1 MPDARAIPPAR
12 PKVAM
17 ISTRALDG
25 EAMSG
30 RLHVALA
37 IRAVLGECADMTS
50 LVLPDVLTRPT
61 PARMVSTALALL
73 SALATGFALPLQ
85 CALFANGRDHRRLL
99 REIPKDVEAIYLDG
113 VRSYSFLRLLRR
125 ERPDTHVVVDFDD
138 LMSRRMAL
146 LLETHQSLSPG
157 YLTKRL
163 PVFLQRLMMSQGVG
177 RLVVMFERA
186 ALKGVERRVA
196 ALADTIV
203 LLSSEDARVF
213 AAQLDRPYR
222 ASVEVIP
229 PPSPR
234 VAVKNPL
241 TTPHRFVFIGSDA
254 LTQNR
259 LTIEYLIDL
268 WRRHAIATPLVLVG
282 LRASTAPLPP
292 NVTSTGYVTSIADIY
307 DGHSVLLTPSLIGG
321 GIKTKV
327 LEAFDYG
334 APVIGNALTFES
346 MDLEG
351 YPLTVEDE
359 DRLVALITDPA
370 RYTAVFQKAV
380 EFGADYLRL
389 RHDPADLA
397 GRWRTVM
404 RLSTGP
410 GRSDAAS

>member
-146 LLETHQSLSPG
+146 LLETHQSLSP
-157 YLTKRL
+157 
-163 PVFLQRLMMSQGVG
+163 
-177 RLVVMFERA
+177 
-186 ALKGVERRVA
+186 
-196 ALADTIV
+196 I
-203 LLSSEDARVF
+203 
-213 AAQLDRPYR
+213 
-222 ASVEVIP
+222 
-229 PPSPR
+229 
-234 VAVKNPL
+234 N
-241 TTPHRFVFIGSDA
+241 
-254 LTQNR
+254 
-259 LTIEYLIDL
+259 
-268 WRRHAIATPLVLVG
+268 
-282 LRASTAPLPP
+282 
-292 NVTSTGYVTSIADIY
+292 
-307 DGHSVLLTPSLIGG
+307 
-321 GIKTKV
+321 
-327 LEAFDYG
+327 
-334 APVIGNALTFES
+334 
-346 MDLEG
+346 
-351 YPLTVEDE
+351 
-359 DRLVALITDPA
+359 
-370 RYTAVFQKAV
+370 
-380 EFGADYLRL
+380 
-389 RHDPADLA
+389 
-397 GRWRTVM
+397 
-404 RLSTGP
+404 
-410 GRSDAAS
+410 